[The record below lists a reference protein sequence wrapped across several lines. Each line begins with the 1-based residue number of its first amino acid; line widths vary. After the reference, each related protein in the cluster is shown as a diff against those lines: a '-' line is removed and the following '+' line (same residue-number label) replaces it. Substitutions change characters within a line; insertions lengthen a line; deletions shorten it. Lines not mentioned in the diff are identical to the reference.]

1 MAVCP
6 SEGLDSPTVVGAQAA
21 DELLNIRGIKAA
33 FVLTEHNNKIYVSA
47 RSMGELS
54 VQLIMER
61 LGGGGHLDTAG
72 AQLEN
77 VSVGEAKKIVKDT
90 IDAMTSAGEV

>member
-1 MAVCP
+1 
-6 SEGLDSPTVVGAQAA
+6 
-21 DELLNIRGIKAA
+21 
-33 FVLTEHNNKIYVSA
+33 
-47 RSMGELS
+47 MGELS

-90 IDAMTSAGEV
+90 IDAMTAAGEV